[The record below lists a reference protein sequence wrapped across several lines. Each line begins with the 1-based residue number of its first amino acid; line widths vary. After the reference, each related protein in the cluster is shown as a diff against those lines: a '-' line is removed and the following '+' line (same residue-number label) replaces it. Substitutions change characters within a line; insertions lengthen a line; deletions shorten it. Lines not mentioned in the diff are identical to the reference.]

1 MRSSMLP
8 ALWVGL
14 SMTCVM
20 KCSFARAYRSWIMH
34 CSSLVAPLAQV
45 PLVQRACGKLKSPHK
60 RTSGMGEGRLFRTLW
75 SSLRK
80 SLNSLFPD
88 LCLPS
93 RSSGWRYTTITI
105 KSRDLMCTPRDS
117 TTPFEKEKIISLF
130 IAASSLM
137 YSATPPLSLEC
148 LFLFWRVRSCLNRV

>member
-1 MRSSMLP
+1 MRSNMLP

-20 KCSFARAYRSWIMH
+20 KCTFARAYRSWIMH

-75 SSLRK
+75 CSLRK

-88 LCLPS
+88 MCLPS
-93 RSSGWRYTTITI
+93 WSTGWWYRIITT
-105 KSRDLMCTPRDS
+105 KSHDLICTPKDS
-117 TTPFEKEKIISLF
+117 TTPFEKEKIILLF
-130 IAASSLM
+130 IAV
-137 YSATPPLSLEC
+137 
-148 LFLFWRVRSCLNRV
+148 LFLFWRFWSCLNRV